1 MSLPALICNVK
12 RIDTPIAATTA
23 PRHHSPT
30 LKKGGRGGICRTSLH
45 KALLAISLLAA
56 LPAQAAD
63 TIAFW
68 TIGMKPKFTDYF
80 TNLANQYQQQNPG
93 IKIEWQDYPGEVIQ
107 TKLAASIAARN
118 PPALV
123 NLNVPWA
130 EEYARDG
137 LIQPVDALLANKNQY
152 APGPLAD
159 LTFNGKLYGFPHYE
173 NLSVI
178 VYNKAIL
185 QQAGLAKPPASLDE
199 ELQWATQIAAKTGK
213 AGFAPALG
221 KIDGLFLHQGLPLLN
236 GKQAVFNSPKH
247 VELITKLAAAY
258 AAKALL
264 RDKLFAEDN
273 FPAAIEAYKGGRLAM
288 LVSAPSVLTR
298 IETDAKDIYALS
310 EVAPAPL
317 GANGVP
323 DGCWLFH
330 FAIPSGVPAARLPA
344 TAKFA
349 QFLTNDANQLAF
361 AKLAGVFPSS
371 QNASKDPAFTTLS
384 KNPGLTERAQVMA
397 ARGLPQARS
406 LYVTGILDYDALR
419 KILVQAVEA
428 AVTGKKEPKLALDE
442 AVAVW
447 NKKLVSRK

>member
-1 MSLPALICNVK
+1 MSLPALMSKLKPGNV
-12 RIDTPIAATTA
+12 PIQAM
-23 PRHHSPT
+23 PISGPPSPT
-30 LKKGGRGGICRTSLH
+30 LKKGWRRAIGATSLH
-45 KALLAISLLAA
+45 TTLLACTLLAS
-56 LPAQAAD
+56 LPAHAAD

-68 TIGMKPKFTDYF
+68 TIGMKPKFADYF
-80 TNLANQYQQQNPG
+80 TTLASKYQQQNPG

-107 TKLAASIAARN
+107 TKLAASIAAKN

-130 EEYARDG
+130 EEYAHDG
-137 LIQPVDALLANKNQY
+137 LIQPIDALLVSKNQY
-152 APGPLAD
+152 APGPVAD

-178 VYNKAIL
+178 VYNKTLL
-185 QQAGLAKPPASLDE
+185 QQAELSRPPATLDE

-213 AGFAPALG
+213 AGLAPALG

-236 GKQAVFNSPKH
+236 GKQAVFNSPRH
-247 VELITKLAAAY
+247 VELIKKLATAY

-298 IETDAKDIYALS
+298 IETDAKEIYAQS

-349 QFLTNDANQLAF
+349 QFLTNHDNQLAF
-361 AKLAGVFPSS
+361 ARLAGVFPSS
-371 QNASKDPAFTTLS
+371 QSASKDAAFTTLS
-384 KNPGLTERAQVMA
+384 SPPGLTGRAQVMA

-419 KILVQAVEA
+419 KMLVQAVEA
-428 AVTGKKEPKLALDE
+428 AVSGKKEPQLALDE
-442 AVAVW
+442 AVAAW
-447 NKKLVSRK
+447 NKKLVSLK